1 MTCPS
6 CRAHQNRAVAMRRV
20 ALQSTQQ
27 VTDPRRRRD
36 LNRLITAIGEDLPH
50 SHQHTPAIRTTLGR
64 TQRDLL
70 RRLAQGTRTIPQL
83 ATPNRDA
90 TIRALTSLAVRGYTQ
105 RHHDGTWGLTS
116 IGHATIHQPEAD
128 T

>member
-6 CRAHQNRAVAMRRV
+6 CRAHQIRAVAMRRV
-20 ALQSTQQ
+20 ALQATQQ

-36 LNRLITAIGEDLPH
+36 LNRLITAIGEDL
-50 SHQHTPAIRTTLGR
+50 
-64 TQRDLL
+64 
-70 RRLAQGTRTIPQL
+70 
-83 ATPNRDA
+83 PNRDA